1 MTATVATDVTQ
12 PTGHPLDAP
21 DDERHLLR
29 AATEL
34 AARFAE
40 TAAELDDTAE
50 IPIENLRAMHAAG
63 LDEAA
68 LPEAL
73 GGRGLSFRGFGEIV
87 RIVSAACPSTACIW
101 LMHIGAA
108 VGLATLSPP
117 KVGRHYA
124 DELRAGRRFAVALS
138 EPSSGNLF
146 LVPLQNAE
154 PAEGGWRLSGAK
166 RFVSGCE
173 IADHLIVN
181 ALVDGEP
188 AFFGVQPDDTV
199 TFVPIWD
206 TMGLR
211 ASRSQLISFDATLLR
226 ADRRCRPAS
235 LEEPNHVSAGLAFLS
250 LGIAEAAL
258 AALVDHARSRTLPT
272 TGEPLGRMQWVK
284 FDVADA
290 HVRLEAARLYARHS
304 AWLADQASPLFL
316 PSALRAKLLASQI
329 ARDIAQLGV
338 RVGGASGYLR
348 TSPIQRH
355 FRDAQAGGIMAYSAE
370 VSKDFIGA
378 SVLEPEPRG

>member
-1 MTATVATDVTQ
+1 MTSTVATDMTV
-12 PTGHPLDAP
+12 PSGHPLDPP
-21 DDERHLLR
+21 DDERPLLHV
-29 AATEL
+29 ATEL

-40 TAAELDDTAE
+40 TAADLDDTAE
-50 IPIENLRAMHAAG
+50 IPIENLRALHTAG
-63 LDEAA
+63 LDAAA
-68 LPEAL
+68 LPAEF

-87 RIVSAACPSTACIW
+87 RIVSAACPSTACVW

-117 KVGRHYA
+117 EVGRYYA
-124 DELRAGRRFAVALS
+124 DELLAGRRFANALS
-138 EPSSGNLF
+138 EPTSGNLF
-146 LVPLQNAE
+146 LMPLQTAE
-154 PAEGGWRLSGAK
+154 PADGGWRLSGAK

-173 IADHLIVN
+173 IADHLFVN

-188 AFFGVQPDDTV
+188 TFFGVEPDDTV
-199 TFVPIWD
+199 SYIPIWD
-206 TMGLR
+206 TLGLR

-226 ADRRCRPAS
+226 ADRRCGSAS
-235 LEEPNHVSAGLAFLS
+235 LRKPNHISAGLAFLS
-250 LGIAEAAL
+250 LGVAEAAL

-272 TGEPLGRMQWVK
+272 TGEPLSRMQWVR

-304 AWLADQASPLFL
+304 AWLADQASDLFL
-316 PSALRAKLLASQI
+316 PSALRAKLLANEI

-355 FRDAQAGGIMAYSAE
+355 FRDAQAGGIMAYSTE
-370 VSKDFIGA
+370 VSKDFIGS
-378 SVLEPEPRG
+378 SVLDEEPRG